1 LLDFEFK
8 GWVAMPVV
16 SIIVPVYCVEDYI
29 CKCVESVL
37 DQTYCDYEVILVDDG
52 SPDSCGTI
60 CDEYASKDNRIR
72 VIHKENGG
80 LSSAR
85 NAGLDIAT
93 GKYVLFLDSD
103 DTITPNLLEFVIP
116 HLEERHDLV
125 AFGFRRFYDDG
136 SIMPYVPREKGCW
149 VLESE
154 TERKDF
160 IHKIL
165 VQGRIGWE
173 AWSRVFRRDIIE
185 KYDLRFADN
194 RKIFAEDL
202 YFSLCY
208 CAHAKRILSLDSC
221 LYHYR
226 LRRDSIMGQDAR
238 KNNVSR
244 IDKLAQAVLE
254 HYKSCDD
261 CKMLAEDFQF
271 LYFQIMM
278 NQLIYRITLAS
289 DHAQFLEELAGLS
302 EWCKIRETI
311 QYQMANKR
319 KLAKYYPPLRYFE
332 LIRNAEFL
340 LGGSPR
346 VLVISNWIVCKIRNQ
361 KERLYIIRDR
371 LKRNI

>member
-1 LLDFEFK
+1 MVLAS
-8 GWVAMPVV
+8 V
-16 SIIVPVYCVEDYI
+16 IIPIYNVEQYLKECID
-29 CKCVESVL
+29 SVL
-37 DQTYCDYEVILVDDG
+37 AQTVSDYEMILVDDG
-52 SPDSCGTI
+52 SPDNCGMI
-60 CDEYASKDNRIR
+60 CDEYAAKDERIR

-85 NAGLDIAT
+85 NAALDIAT
-93 GKYVLFLDSD
+93 GKYIFFLDSD
-103 DTITPNLLEFVIP
+103 DLIEPNLLETVIP
-116 HLEERHDLV
+116 SMEEGYDLV
-125 AFGFRRFYDDG
+125 AFGLRGFYDDG
-136 SIMPYVPREKGCW
+136 SVVTDLPREKGSW
-149 VLESE
+149 LLDSE
-154 TERKDF
+154 KKRKDF
-160 IHKIL
+160 IHEIL

-173 AWSRVFRRDIIE
+173 ACLRAFRREMIE
-185 KYDLRFADN
+185 QNHLHFADN
-194 RKIFAEDL
+194 RRIFAEDL

-289 DHAQFLEELAGLS
+289 DHAQLLEELAGLS